1 VQDVLRHLGTLVPIT
16 DITLKDLKLKLTMLI
31 ALVSAQRRQS
41 VHLLNIDYM
50 VKDDTSIQPRTQA
63 WERG

>member
-1 VQDVLRHLGTLVPIT
+1 MLRHLGTLVPIT